1 MSTKNTIVEPEV
13 KKESVRSKA
22 PQIFEVINGNF
33 LSKENIQ
40 KHIPYILFLF
50 FVSLVYIANGYMAEN
65 TVRRINS
72 LNNEL
77 KELRSEY
84 ISTKSELMYHSKQS
98 GLVDIIQ
105 TKNLG
110 LKESFVPPKK
120 ITVTKK
126 ELKKISKLEK
136 SGR

>member
-1 MSTKNTIVEPEV
+1 MSTKNTKIEKEV
-13 KKESVRSKA
+13 KQETVRSRA

-33 LSKENIQ
+33 LSKDNIQ
-40 KHIPYILFLF
+40 KHIPFILFLF
-50 FVSLVYIANGYMAEN
+50 AVSLVYIANGYMAEN
-65 TVRRINS
+65 TVRKINAR
-72 LNNEL
+72 NNEL

-105 TKNLG
+105 SKNLG

-120 ITVTKK
+120 ITVTEK
-126 ELKKISKLEK
+126 ELKQIQKLER

>member
-1 MSTKNTIVEPEV
+1 MSTKNTKIEKEV
-13 KKESVRSKA
+13 KQETVRSRA

-33 LSKENIQ
+33 LSKDNIQ
-40 KHIPYILFLF
+40 KHIPFILFLF
-50 FVSLVYIANGYMAEN
+50 AVSLVYIANGYMAEN
-65 TVRRINS
+65 TVRKINAR
-72 LNNEL
+72 NNEL

-105 TKNLG
+105 SKNLG

-126 ELKKISKLEK
+126 ELKQIQKLER